1 MMGEEKLVW
10 GSCYPPPPPTSISLQ
25 LWEGKDGVG
34 RDLTLTPACTPSLF
48 RNLNGGWVDL
58 GVLG

>member
-1 MMGEEKLVW
+1 MMRGEVSLGKLAIP
-10 GSCYPPPPPTSISLQ
+10 SPPTSVSLQ

-34 RDLTLTPACTPSLF
+34 RDLILTRACTPYLF
-48 RNLNGGWVDL
+48 RNSNGGWVDF

>member
-1 MMGEEKLVW
+1 MMRGREVSLGKLL
-10 GSCYPPPPPTSISLQ
+10 SPLLQPPFLSSFGR
-25 LWEGKDGVG
+25 ERMGVG

-48 RNLNGGWVDL
+48 RNSNGGWVDL